1 MKLIFI
7 IKKLFDI
14 SNSKVNFY
22 MLIDVIFY
30 IFIST
35 INVDYII

>member
-14 SNSKVNFY
+14 SNSKSNFY
-22 MLIDVIFY
+22 MLIDVLFD
-30 IFIST
+30 IFIFT
-35 INVDYII
+35 IKVD